1 MNRKL
6 ILQGSAGEALGEEWS
21 VNAPTVGEAFAII
34 RANKP
39 KEFLDYFSKD
49 DAQGEFSIKLAGEAL
64 ETAELALHNLG
75 EGDIVVTPMPKGS
88 KLNAVEKIVVA
99 IALMVYAYYSGDY
112 ATAAEGM
119 GTMST
124 MGSIAFSMGINMMM
138 AGITELMMKEPSK
151 DKDEEGAM
159 FGGPAN
165 TVKNGVP
172 VPLAYGK
179 ILVGGTPINFGFGA
193 WKLEPTNGFVF
204 ASDNPKAW
212 DGEIYDAAGN
222 VAVDYGSTVTG
233 SGPAGVGGGP
243 GDSNASATPPNAAR

>member
-39 KEFLDYFSKD
+39 EEFMEYFSRD

-64 ETAELALHNLG
+64 EASELALHNLG

-99 IALMVYAYYSGDY
+99 VILIVAAWYMGDPSIPAGEAGAMEKGMKFLQS
-112 ATAAEGM
+112 ATM
-119 GTMST
+119 MLGTNL
-124 MGSIAFSMGINMMM
+124 GM
-138 AGITELMMKEPSK
+138 AGITELMMKEPSN
-151 DKDEEGAM
+151 DKEEEGAM

-165 TVKNGVP
+165 TIKHGLP

-179 ILVGGTPINFGFGA
+179 VLVGGTTINFGFGA
-193 WKLEPTNGFVF
+193 WKLEPTNGYVF
-204 ASDNPKAW
+204 SSDNPKAW
-212 DGEIYDAAGN
+212 DGKAYITADDRIRN
-222 VAVDYGSTVTG
+222 
-233 SGPAGVGGGP
+233 GGGNSE
-243 GDSNASATPPNAAR
+243 GGENESDDDYSQKDEK